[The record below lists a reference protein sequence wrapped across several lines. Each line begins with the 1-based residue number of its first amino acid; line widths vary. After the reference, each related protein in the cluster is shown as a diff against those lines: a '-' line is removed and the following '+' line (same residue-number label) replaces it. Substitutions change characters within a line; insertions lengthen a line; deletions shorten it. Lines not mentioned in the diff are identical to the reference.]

1 METSKTYNGI
11 DLLNRVLEFV
21 AMTPNDREWNYK
33 SLSHNKSRLIR
44 FQQIK
49 SLVNAFSLNIE
60 RSKYEGTS
68 NYFNPDLKAEIK
80 SILKGDFLKGN
91 KMEDYDELNN
101 VVSQFLK
108 QNNYNLDRPIKMTE
122 LNFIYPKMVNFKSK
136 LLELKDF
143 NSGFL
148 EANSS
153 FTIFHIMLTNFIS
166 SNLIN
171 NSNDLD
177 NVLEL
182 LINPKRKSFTEKEL
196 IEKFGFP
203 SDDLN
208 EIDIDNY

>member
-11 DLLNRVLEFV
+11 DLLNKVLEFV